1 MNQYQNSEKFLQN
14 EENYQKLASS
24 ENNDN
29 KINDLGIFMLTKYNF
44 PMINWNQLML
54 ISGQKEV
61 QHKRLTILQKA
72 FQLIF
77 YSNRAKLDCSL
88 GGTRTPP
95 LIFRENSLP
104 HVDMTIFFLIHV
116 NKNNPLKSHLI
127 VSCEI
132 LLLLFQ
138 TQKCLRQWQ
147 IGASKVICLFFKS

>member
-61 QHKRLTILQKA
+61 QQ
-72 FQLIF
+72 
-77 YSNRAKLDCSL
+77 
-88 GGTRTPP
+88 
-95 LIFRENSLP
+95 
-104 HVDMTIFFLIHV
+104 
-116 NKNNPLKSHLI
+116 
-127 VSCEI
+127 
-132 LLLLFQ
+132 
-138 TQKCLRQWQ
+138 
-147 IGASKVICLFFKS
+147 